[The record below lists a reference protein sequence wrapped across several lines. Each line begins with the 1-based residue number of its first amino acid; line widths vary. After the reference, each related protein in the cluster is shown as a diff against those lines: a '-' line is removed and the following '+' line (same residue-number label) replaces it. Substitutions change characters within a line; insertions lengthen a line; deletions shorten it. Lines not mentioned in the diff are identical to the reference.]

1 MEHTNPML
9 SLENSYNAQ
18 NLFEREERLLK
29 ILEKAEV
36 SEKPTYYIEPKFDGL
51 GIELIYQD

>member
-18 NLFEREERLLK
+18 DLLEREERLLK

-36 SEKPTYYIEPKFDGL
+36 SEKPTYYIEPKF
-51 GIELIYQD
+51 